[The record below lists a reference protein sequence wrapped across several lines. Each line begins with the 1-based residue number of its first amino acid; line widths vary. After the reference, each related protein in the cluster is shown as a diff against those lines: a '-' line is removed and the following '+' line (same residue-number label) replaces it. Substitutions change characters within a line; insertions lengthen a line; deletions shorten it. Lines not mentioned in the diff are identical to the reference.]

1 MHFFRVYPKVPRQ
14 TILEYILYLCFFEMV
29 LHVFLRLQINVP
41 YQSVTRS
48 LLFQLAIRNEMVQ
61 KQIPAHRTNIT
72 VINTGSMGLDSRM
85 TLNFF
90 ALCYFMENGF
100 DPYEKTEI
108 EVYTQLQLHAFYA

>member
-1 MHFFRVYPKVPRQ
+1 
-14 TILEYILYLCFFEMV
+14 MV

-41 YQSVTRS
+41 YQSVTLIYS

-72 VINTGSMGLDSRM
+72 VINIGSMGLDSRM